1 VARTPG
7 NGRDV
12 MDGPARDVAASGLR
26 GWAFVREG
34 KGWSARGRLSGPT
47 AGGRRGRQQGR
58 WPAGDALRALSR
70 SAAVKAEVRRGCGR
84 RKVKLT
90 GGTRLSVA
98 VGGER
103 VCGISWAGAG
113 RRRCGPWQGCVR
125 ARGLGRGTASGRA
138 EQAGRAGGVS
148 WLDGFRPGLVRE

>member
-1 VARTPG
+1 MERARQVI
-7 NGRDV
+7 RAD
-12 MDGPARDVAASGLR
+12 R
-26 GWAFVREG
+26 
-34 KGWSARGRLSGPT
+34 
-47 AGGRRGRQQGR
+47 GGRRGRQQGR

-90 GGTRLSVA
+90 GGARLSVA

-103 VCGISWAGAG
+103 ACGISWAGAG
-113 RRRCGPWQGCVR
+113 RRRCGPRQGCVR
-125 ARGLGRGTASGRA
+125 ARGLGRGTASSRA